1 MWSSMRKTL
10 AVGRKEFRQ
19 IARDRR
25 SLMVLL
31 FVPAFFLLLYGY
43 ALSFDVQN
51 IQLAVQD
58 NDRSQASRD
67 LVNAFVK
74 SGYFELAADVSSSR
88 EYEELIDRGDVRAAL
103 VIPPG
108 LQTGSSNRPSRSGA
122 GHHQRRQLEYRDDGD
137 GLCAQRAADGLG
149 ASIRR
154 RPRPGARH
162 RSSPSNRA
170 SGTTRSFE
178 ARSSSSPASSRTSA

>member
-1 MWSSMRKTL
+1 MCSWMWSNMRKTL

-74 SGYFELAADVSSSR
+74 SGYFQLAADVSSNR
-88 EYEELIDRGDVRAAL
+88 EYEEMIDRGDARAAL
-103 VIPPG
+103 VIPAG
-108 LQTGSSNRPSRSGA
+108 LQRDLLTGHRVPVQVIIN
-122 GHHQRRQLEYRDDGD
+122 GD
-137 GLCAQRAADGLG
+137 N
-149 ASIRR
+149 S
-154 RPRPGARH
+154 
-162 RSSPSNRA
+162 
-170 SGTTRSFE
+170 
-178 ARSSSSPASSRTSA
+178 

>member
-43 ALSFDVQN
+43 ALNFDVQN
-51 IQLAVQD
+51 IQLAVHD
-58 NDRSQASRD
+58 NDRSHGEPRAGQCVRQVW
-67 LVNAFVK
+67 L
-74 SGYFELAADVSSSR
+74 LPSSPPTCRASR
-88 EYEELIDRGDVRAAL
+88 EYEQLIDRGDVRAVL

-108 LQTGSSNRPSRSGA
+108 SS
-122 GHHQRRQLEYRDDGD
+122 E
-137 GLCAQRAADGLG
+137 
-149 ASIRR
+149 I
-154 RPRPGARH
+154 
-162 RSSPSNRA
+162 
-170 SGTTRSFE
+170 
-178 ARSSSSPASSRTSA
+178 SSPASACRCR